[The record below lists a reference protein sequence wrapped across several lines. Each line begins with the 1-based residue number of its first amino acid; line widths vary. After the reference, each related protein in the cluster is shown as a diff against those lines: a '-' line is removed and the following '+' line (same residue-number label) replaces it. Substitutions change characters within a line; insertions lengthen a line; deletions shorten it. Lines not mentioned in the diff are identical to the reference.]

1 MCFVASGWSRQ
12 GAGLS
17 RRRFLGAGLAGAVS
31 ATVLGTGKLA
41 GAQSL
46 PRQAA
51 SGLSGVVALTGAT
64 VYPGPDA
71 PPIQRGVVVVR
82 DRRIVAVGSQGEVV
96 VPGGVRILDCS
107 GLSVTAGFSNC
118 HVHFMG
124 PKWQDAD
131 ADGRHK
137 VDPPAGTIPCARNI
151 LTVRR
156 GRLPKSPNPQAQAS
170 HDRQT
175 PDEDAGRASESR
187 IRV

>member
-41 GAQSL
+41 VAQGL

-82 DRRIVAVGSQGEVV
+82 DRPIVAVGSQGEVV
-96 VPGGVRILDCS
+96 VPAEAWILDCS

-118 HVHFMG
+118 HVHFTG
-124 PKWQDAD
+124 PKW
-131 ADGRHK
+131 
-137 VDPPAGTIPCARNI
+137 
-151 LTVRR
+151 
-156 GRLPKSPNPQAQAS
+156 
-170 HDRQT
+170 
-175 PDEDAGRASESR
+175 EDAEHAPASRLTDALASMLTRYGFVRVVDTGSSLPNTRALGRR
-187 IRV
+187 LD